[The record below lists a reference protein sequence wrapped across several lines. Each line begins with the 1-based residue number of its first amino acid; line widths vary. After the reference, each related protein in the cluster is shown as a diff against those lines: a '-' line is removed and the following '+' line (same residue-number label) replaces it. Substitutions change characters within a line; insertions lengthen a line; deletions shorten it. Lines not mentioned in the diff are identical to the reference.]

1 MNGRIVLEAS
11 GRRSVDAGT
20 GRRVPASS
28 CKLTLSTAEAM
39 QSADPAAVERCADPG
54 ADPTSSAVVFDHVSF
69 AFDDVAVLRDVS
81 FVVPTGSMRLLLGP
95 SGAGKSVLLKLILG
109 LLKPDAGRIFVK
121 GQRID
126 QMTESSLLRARADM
140 GISFQEN
147 ALFDSLTVEEN
158 VGYRLYQESDMPG
171 DQARERVEEVLALV
185 GLTEYIDRM
194 PSELSGG
201 QRRRVGVAR
210 AMASNPALLLLDD
223 PVTGLDPIIAA
234 SVDDAIVTLRDT
246 KHVTSILATHQ
257 IRDAFYVATHQA
269 VRRGDRFEV
278 VDAGDEVAAQAEFMV
293 LNDGSICFQG
303 SAAELLASDDS
314 YLREFLDRTLPP
326 W

>member
-1 MNGRIVLEAS
+1 MDTP
-11 GRRSVDAGT
+11 RSAAVHDPGVDT
-20 GRRVPASS
+20 GLSASS
-28 CKLTLSTAEAM
+28 VA
-39 QSADPAAVERCADPG
+39 
-54 ADPTSSAVVFDHVSF
+54 FDHVSF
-69 AFDDVAVLRDVS
+69 AFDEIAVLRDVS
-81 FVVPTGSMRLLLGP
+81 FVVPKGSMRLLLGP
-95 SGAGKSVLLKLILG
+95 SGAGKSVILKLILG
-109 LLKPDAGRIFVK
+109 LLKPDSGRIFVN

-126 QMTESSLLRARADM
+126 DMTERRLLRARADM
-140 GISFQEN
+140 GMSFQEN

-158 VGYRLYQESDMPG
+158 VGYRLHEESDMPD

-185 GLTEYIDRM
+185 GLTEYADRM

-269 VRRGDRFEV
+269 VRRGDAFDI
-278 VDAGDEVAAQAEFMV
+278 VDAGDDLAAQTEFMV
-293 LNDGSICFQG
+293 LNDGRICFQG
-303 SAAELLASDDS
+303 SAAQLLASEDP

>member
-1 MNGRIVLEAS
+1 MNNPTSAAVHDNSDDVALS
-11 GRRSVDAGT
+11 
-20 GRRVPASS
+20 ASS
-28 CKLTLSTAEAM
+28 VA
-39 QSADPAAVERCADPG
+39 
-54 ADPTSSAVVFDHVSF
+54 FDHVSF
-69 AFDDVAVLRDVS
+69 AFDEIAVLRDVS
-81 FVVPTGSMRLLLGP
+81 FVVPKGSMRLLLGP
-95 SGAGKSVLLKLILG
+95 SGAGKSVILKLILG
-109 LLKPDAGRIFVK
+109 LLKPDSGRIFVN

-126 QMTESSLLRARADM
+126 DMTESHLLRARADM
-140 GISFQEN
+140 GMSFQEN

-158 VGYRLYQESDMPG
+158 VGYRLHEESDMPE

-185 GLTEYIDRM
+185 GLTEYADRM

-269 VRRGDRFEV
+269 VRRGDAFDI
-278 VDAGDEVAAQAEFMV
+278 VDAGDDRAAQTEFMV
-293 LNDGSICFQG
+293 LNDGGICFQG
-303 SAAELLASDDS
+303 NAAQLLASEDP

>member
-1 MNGRIVLEAS
+1 M
-11 GRRSVDAGT
+11 DH
-20 GRRVPASS
+20 
-28 CKLTLSTAEAM
+28 LT
-39 QSADPAAVERCADPG
+39 PAAVPDTPDTG
-54 ADPTSSAVVFDHVSF
+54 AGPSASSVAFDHVSF
-69 AFDDVAVLRDVS
+69 AFDEIAVLRDVS
-81 FVVPTGSMRLLLGP
+81 FVVPRGSMRLLLGP
-95 SGAGKSVLLKLILG
+95 SGAGKSVILKLILG
-109 LLKPDAGRIFVK
+109 LLRPDSGRIFVN
-121 GQRID
+121 GQQID
-126 QMTESSLLRARADM
+126 GMSESHLLRARTDM
-140 GISFQEN
+140 GMSFQEN

-158 VGYRLYQESDMPG
+158 VGYRLYEESDMPD
-171 DQARERVEEVLALV
+171 DQARERVAEVLALV
-185 GLTEYIDRM
+185 GLTEYGDRM

-269 VRRGDRFEV
+269 VRRGDGFDI
-278 VDAGDEVAAQAEFMV
+278 VDAGDDLAAQTEFMV
-293 LNDGSICFQG
+293 LNGGRICFQG
-303 SAAELLASDDS
+303 SAADLLASEDA